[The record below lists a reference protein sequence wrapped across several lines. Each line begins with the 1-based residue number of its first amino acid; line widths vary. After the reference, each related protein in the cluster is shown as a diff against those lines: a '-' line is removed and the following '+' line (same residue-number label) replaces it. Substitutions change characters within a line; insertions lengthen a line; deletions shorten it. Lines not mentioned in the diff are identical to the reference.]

1 MPREAPQFAYF
12 SSAYEMVNMPLQ
24 PNVSTLMIRD
34 PVGFLSVPK
43 PSSFSSYP
51 ELLIPY
57 FHNKSSMI
65 TKIVISQMGQLIPWS
80 VDIGCRFIEVPVYR
94 GAGLSSLDR
103 VKMMRVE
110 PLASLIPQALVIEP
124 SSELTFRVCIATL
137 VLTNPSART
146 VFFKENLY
154 PSKLSDIRQILLRI

>member
-24 PNVSTLMIRD
+24 PNVSTLMIRSAD
-34 PVGFLSVPK
+34 
-43 PSSFSSYP
+43 
-51 ELLIPY
+51 
-57 FHNKSSMI
+57 
-65 TKIVISQMGQLIPWS
+65 
-80 VDIGCRFIEVPVYR
+80 
-94 GAGLSSLDR
+94 LSSLDR